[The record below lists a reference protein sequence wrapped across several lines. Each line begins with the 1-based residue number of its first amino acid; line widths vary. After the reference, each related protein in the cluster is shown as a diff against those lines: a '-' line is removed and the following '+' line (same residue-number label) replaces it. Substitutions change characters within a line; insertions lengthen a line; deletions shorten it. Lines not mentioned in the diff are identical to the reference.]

1 MTEALTP
8 THPLVLPAKVAL
20 TVDVWTI
27 VAIATLAYVF
37 ANVIHEGIGHG
48 GACVLTGGRP
58 LALSTVHFECDNEGR
73 LVAAGGTIA
82 NLAAAVLCWTAS
94 RFVRGT
100 PHLRYFLWLSMTV
113 NLLGAGGYFRLP
125 GTS

>member
-8 THPLVLPAKVAL
+8 TDPPVLPAKVAL